1 MTTPGNGGFCVFG
14 VINWGNHLKLEYFQ
28 MIDRISEVDLEAKFL
43 NANSTVPSEST
54 VFEGHFPGHPLV
66 PGVLMI
72 ETMAQA
78 SGILIMHTIDFAKI
92 PLLAGVKEGKLRDF
106 VGPKTDLDIHA
117 EIEHEGSGFCVTK
130 AEIRS
135 KGKRIAN
142 AQLTFTIMP
151 FPAAELRKTIMA
163 QVADMKSKD

>member
-1 MTTPGNGGFCVFG
+1 MR
-14 VINWGNHLKLEYFQ
+14 LEYFQ
-28 MIDRISEVDLEAKFL
+28 MIDRIEEVDLEAKIMR
-43 NANSTVPSEST
+43 AVSTVPDEST

-72 ETMAQA
+72 ETMAQC
-78 SGILIMHTIDFAKI
+78 SGILIMHTIDFTKI

-106 VGPKTDLDIHA
+106 VGPKTELEIKA
-117 EIEHEGSGFCVTK
+117 EIEHEGSGFAVTR

-135 KGKRIAN
+135 AGKRVAN

-151 FPAAELRKTIMA
+151 FPNPELQTLIKA
-163 QVADMKSKD
+163 QVAGMKEHMA

>member
-1 MTTPGNGGFCVFG
+1 
-14 VINWGNHLKLEYFQ
+14 
-28 MIDRISEVDLEAKFL
+28 MIDRIPSVDLEAKVL
-43 NANSTVPSEST
+43 NATSVVPDESP

-78 SGILIMHTIDFAKI
+78 SGILIMHTIDFEKI

-106 VGPKTDLDIHA
+106 VGPKTEIEIKA
-117 EIEHEGSGFCVTK
+117 EIEHEGSGFAVTR

-135 KGKRIAN
+135 KGKRVAN

-151 FPAAELRKTIMA
+151 FPSPDLQDTIKA
-163 QVADMKSKD
+163 QVADMKKSV

>member
-1 MTTPGNGGFCVFG
+1 
-14 VINWGNHLKLEYFQ
+14 
-28 MIDRISEVDLEAKFL
+28 MIDRIPNVDLDAKVL
-43 NANSTVPSEST
+43 NATSVVPDESP

-78 SGILIMHTIDFAKI
+78 SGILIMHTINFEKI
-92 PLLAGVKEGKLRDF
+92 PLLAGVKEGKMRDF
-106 VGPKTDLDIHA
+106 IGPKTEIEIKA
-117 EIEHEGSGFCVTK
+117 AIEHEGSGFAVTR

-135 KGKRIAN
+135 KGKRVAN

-151 FPAAELRKTIMA
+151 FPSPELQNTIMA
-163 QVADMKSKD
+163 QVADMKKSV

>member
-1 MTTPGNGGFCVFG
+1 
-14 VINWGNHLKLEYFQ
+14 
-28 MIDRISEVDLEAKFL
+28 MIDKIRDVDLDAKVLEAQ
-43 NANSTVPSEST
+43 SVVPDESP

-92 PLLAGVKEGKLRDF
+92 PLLAGVKEGKMRDF
-106 VGPKTDLDIHA
+106 VGPKTEIEIRA
-117 EIEHEGSGFCVTK
+117 EIEHEGSGFAVTR

-135 KGKRIAN
+135 AGKRIAN
-142 AQLTFTIMP
+142 SQLTFTIMP
-151 FPAAELRKTIMA
+151 FPSPDLQETIKG
-163 QVADMKSKD
+163 QVADMKRNV

>member
-1 MTTPGNGGFCVFG
+1 MQ
-14 VINWGNHLKLEYFQ
+14 LEYFQ
-28 MIDRISEVDLEAKFL
+28 MIDKIPSVDLDAKVL
-43 NANSTVPSEST
+43 NATSVVPDESP

-106 VGPKTDLDIHA
+106 VGPKTELEIKA
-117 EIEHEGSGFCVTK
+117 EIEHEGSGFAITK

-135 KGKRIAN
+135 KGKRVAN

-151 FPAAELRKTIMA
+151 FPAPELQDTIKA
-163 QVADMKSKD
+163 QVAEMKR

>member
-1 MTTPGNGGFCVFG
+1 M
-14 VINWGNHLKLEYFQ
+14 KLEYFQ
-28 MIDRISEVDLEAKFL
+28 MIDKIQSVDLESKVL
-43 NANSTVPSEST
+43 NATSTVPDESP

-78 SGILIMHTIDFAKI
+78 SGILIMHTIDFEKI
-92 PLLAGVKEGKLRDF
+92 PLLAGVKEGKLRNF
-106 VGPKTDLDIHA
+106 VGPKTNIEIKA
-117 EIEHEGSGFCVTK
+117 EIEHEGSGFAVTK

-135 KGKRIAN
+135 EGKRIAN

-151 FPAAELRKTIMA
+151 FPSPDLQNTIKA
-163 QVADMKSKD
+163 QVADMKTNV

>member
-1 MTTPGNGGFCVFG
+1 MQ
-14 VINWGNHLKLEYFQ
+14 LEYFQ
-28 MIDRISEVDLEAKFL
+28 MIDRIPQVDLEAKTL
-43 NANSTVPSEST
+43 NATSVVPDESP

-78 SGILIMHTIDFAKI
+78 SGILIMHTIDFTKI
-92 PLLAGVKEGKLRDF
+92 PLLAGVKEGKLRNF
-106 VGPKTDLDIHA
+106 VGPKTELEIKA
-117 EIEHEGSGFCVTK
+117 EIEHEGSGFAVTK

-135 KGKRIAN
+135 EGKRIAN

-151 FPAAELRKTIMA
+151 FPSPDLQDTIKA
-163 QVADMKSKD
+163 QVADMKKSG

>member
-1 MTTPGNGGFCVFG
+1 M
-14 VINWGNHLKLEYFQ
+14 LLEYFQ
-28 MIDRISEVDLEAKFL
+28 MIDKITDVDLEAKVL
-43 NANSTVPSEST
+43 NAKSVVPDNSP

-78 SGILIMHTIDFAKI
+78 SGILIMHTINFAKI

-106 VGPKTDLDIHA
+106 VGPKTEIEIRA
-117 EIEHEGSGFCVTK
+117 EIEHEGSGFAVTR

-135 KGKRIAN
+135 DGKRIAN
-142 AQLTFTIMP
+142 SQLTFTIMP
-151 FPAAELRKTIMA
+151 FPAPGLQDTIKA
-163 QVADMKSKD
+163 QVADMKRND

>member
-1 MTTPGNGGFCVFG
+1 M
-14 VINWGNHLKLEYFQ
+14 LLEYFQ
-28 MIDRISEVDLEAKFL
+28 MIDRITSVDMEAKVLEAT
-43 NANSTVPSEST
+43 SVVPDQST

-66 PGVLMI
+66 PGVLLI

-106 VGPKTDLDIHA
+106 VGPKTQLDIRA
-117 EIEHEGSGFCVTK
+117 EIEHEGSGFAVTR

-135 KGKRIAN
+135 GGKRIAN
-142 AQLTFTIMP
+142 TQLTYTIVP
-151 FPAAELRKTIMA
+151 FPTPELQGLIKG
-163 QVADMKSKD
+163 QVADMKKQA

>member
-1 MTTPGNGGFCVFG
+1 MQ
-14 VINWGNHLKLEYFQ
+14 LEYFQ
-28 MIDRISEVDLEAKFL
+28 MIDRISSVDLDNQVLLAH
-43 NANSTVPSEST
+43 STVPDSST

-106 VGPKTDLDIHA
+106 VGPRTDLDIRA
-117 EIEHEGSGFCVTK
+117 EIEHEGSGFAVTR

-135 KGKRIAN
+135 GGKRIAN

-151 FPAAELRKTIMA
+151 FPAEGLRDEILS
-163 QVADMKSKD
+163 QVDAMKVALEDAD

>member
-1 MTTPGNGGFCVFG
+1 MQ
-14 VINWGNHLKLEYFQ
+14 LEYFQ
-28 MIDRISEVDLEAKFL
+28 MIDRIANVDLDAKQL
-43 NANSTVPSEST
+43 NAVSTVPDEST

-78 SGILIMHTIDFAKI
+78 SGILIMHTIDFEKI

-106 VGPKTDLDIHA
+106 VGPKTELEIKA
-117 EIEHEGSGFCVTK
+117 EIEHEGSGFAVTR

-135 KGKRIAN
+135 GKKRVAN

-151 FPAAELRKTIMA
+151 FPSPELQDMIKE
-163 QVADMKSKD
+163 QVAQMKA